1 MKRSLISVT
10 TFCFRQILLLL
21 LSLLLLCVPPDT
33 VLMFVEQAATE
44 GVAYEDDWPYYSI
57 HLLAHIYV
65 DDINSARFLWKFIPS
80 AIKESQ
86 LEVDAI

>member
-1 MKRSLISVT
+1 
-10 TFCFRQILLLL
+10 
-21 LSLLLLCVPPDT
+21 
-33 VLMFVEQAATE
+33 LMLFEQAAAE

-65 DDINSARFLWKFIPS
+65 DDIDSARFLWKLIAS